1 MRFIGNSKL
10 MQIFLHA
17 PGSRPWTVLICI
29 FFAGIMDLLSM
40 GAILPALALIG
51 GEGVASNSML
61 NEMLMSGVRSIG
73 IEPTLANFL
82 ILIACLL
89 VAKALL
95 SLAAMRHVA
104 KSVAMVQSQV
114 RERLLGSM
122 MDARWSYFI
131 DLKPGQVSN
140 AMAAQTRAASEAYMS
155 AALVIVSLL
164 HAALLV
170 IVAALVSGKLVLVI
184 ALAAILISIPL
195 YKFVVYVRKSST
207 DQWEKT
213 GQLGSVVQDAVGNMK
228 AIKSM
233 DKGARFKATFTN
245 LVEQM
250 QDAYYK
256 VLLGRSVLSYGQDIL
271 VAVTVTA
278 GIWFGIKVANVALAD
293 MLVLGIIYYQILT
306 LLKKVQQN
314 YQQVLVQEPA
324 YFGVMEM
331 ISEAEEA
338 REVSGGEEAAP
349 LREGIVFSDV
359 SFAYDGKSVLE
370 NINLEVNAGR
380 ITVLLGP
387 SGAGKTTIIDLLVG
401 LLRPDRGTITLDGK
415 PMSGLNVHR
424 YRSGIGYVPQN
435 LAMLHDTIM
444 ANVTMGDETMPEE
457 EVKAALTK
465 AGAWE
470 FVEKLDDG
478 MHTVIGNMG
487 ERLSGGQR
495 QRLSLARALVTQA
508 KLLVLDEATS
518 ALDKEAEAVICENVR
533 KLGPEY
539 TVVVITHR
547 PAWKDIADRVYEVKD
562 GKVSLWTGDEEEEK
576 AVAKAI

>member
-1 MRFIGNSKL
+1 MKFIGNSKL

-51 GEGVASNSML
+51 GEGVASDSML
-61 NEMLMSGVRSIG
+61 NDMLMEGVRSIG
-73 IEPTLANFL
+73 IEPTLSNFL
-82 ILIACLL
+82 VLIACLL

-104 KSVAMVQSQV
+104 KSVALVQSQV

-122 MDARWSYFI
+122 MDAKWSYFI

-195 YKFVVYVRKSST
+195 YKFVVYVRKSSS

-233 DKGARFKATFTN
+233 DKGARFKATFTD
-245 LVEQM
+245 LVGQM
-250 QDAYYK
+250 QEAYYK

-278 GIWFGIKVANVALAD
+278 GIWFGIKVAQVALAD

-331 ISEAEEA
+331 ISKAEEA
-338 REVSGGEEAAP
+338 REVSGGEETEP
-349 LREGIVFSDV
+349 LREGIVFCDV
-359 SFAYDGKSVLE
+359 SFAYDGEPVLE
-370 NINLEVNAGR
+370 NINLEVKTGR

-387 SGAGKTTIIDLLVG
+387 SGAGKTTLIDLLVG
-401 LLRPDRGTITLDGK
+401 LLRPDSGTIMVDGR
-415 PMSGLNVHR
+415 PLSGLNVNR

-444 ANVTMGDETMPEE
+444 ANVTMGDETVPEE
-457 EVKAALTK
+457 QVEAALVK

-470 FVEKLDDG
+470 FVEKLEDG
-478 MHTVIGNMG
+478 MHTLIGNMG

-533 KLGPEY
+533 QLGPEY

-547 PAWKDIADRVYEVKD
+547 PAWKEIADRVYEVDK
-562 GKVSLWTGDEEEEK
+562 GTVSLWTGDEEEE
-576 AVAKAI
+576 ATVAKAG